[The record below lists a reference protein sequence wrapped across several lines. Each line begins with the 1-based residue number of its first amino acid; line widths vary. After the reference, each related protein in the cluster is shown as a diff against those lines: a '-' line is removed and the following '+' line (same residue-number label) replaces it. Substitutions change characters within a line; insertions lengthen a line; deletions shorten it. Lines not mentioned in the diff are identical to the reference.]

1 MPAETAVS
9 FHPRGGVSTASLSL
23 PRQRARGAQV
33 RSRARAAYT
42 RPRAE
47 ALGKQ
52 TPLPRGGDQTL
63 ELLSSVR
70 HVQRNLPELGGD
82 SRETLRELRPVDR
95 TRVPEVPEQLH
106 DPFGHLRVDVAA
118 IHGHRE
124 RASHELVVIERHR
137 QILQPPTRLPR
148 VPAVNVLLEQV
159 AHLPPRGVR
168 GGPLGPAPVPR
179 HVCRPTRAA
188 KRAPRL
194 HRASPRDLV
203 QPCGFGALVEKLRGY
218 HPVDD
223 RAREEDPDLV
233 RGVRHVD
240 GERLRI
246 LKDQIEPLLALV
258 PGQDLLG
265 RERTN
270 ELRDHLAFPRPSVER
285 CGDRAFDH
293 GGFERV
299 AADEVH
305 GGGGPLGRGLRGRR
319 GGERRPARGLHRGGL
334 VDGAQPSR
342 SRTVGAGQELA

>member
-1 MPAETAVS
+1 MTW
-9 FHPRGGVSTASLSL
+9 RL
-23 PRQRARGAQV
+23 
-33 RSRARAAYT
+33 
-42 RPRAE
+42 
-47 ALGKQ
+47 
-52 TPLPRGGDQTL
+52 
-63 ELLSSVR
+63 
-70 HVQRNLPELGGD
+70 
-82 SRETLRELRPVDR
+82 
-95 TRVPEVPEQLH
+95 
-106 DPFGHLRVDVAA
+106 

-124 RASHELVVIERHR
+124 RASARTR
-137 QILQPPTRLPR
+137 GDRTAPPCRSCSRRLAPR

-203 QPCGFGALVEKLRGY
+203 QPGGFGALVEKLRGY

-246 LKDQIEPLLALV
+246 LKDEIEPLLALV

-305 GGGGPLGRGLRGRR
+305 GGVDRLGGDFAVVAAESDGQ
-319 GGERRPARGLHRGGL
+319 L
-334 VDGAQPSR
+334 VVSTAGDSSMAPSR
-342 SRTVGAGQELA
+342 VGAAW